1 MRRGWLLAWLVC
13 WLPGWLATT
22 AACHHGD
29 PPPEAPSCTA
39 AADHVRGLLGPDA
52 PRASRIRNAFAA
64 RCEDDGWDGEVRACV
79 VATTS
84 LRKPRH
90 CKAMLTRDQ
99 RAALD
104 RELAAV
110 AAIPAAGRLPSACR
124 DCGALIERLAGCAA
138 VPGSTRSA
146 LQLAYRDLTQA
157 WMRGNYDA
165 RTVEVQCRSMTDRLR
180 QTFAAKCGW

>member
-1 MRRGWLLAWLVC
+1 MC
-13 WLPGWLATT
+13 WLPGWLAMT

-39 AADHVRGLLGPDA
+39 AADHVR
-52 PRASRIRNAFAA
+52 
-64 RCEDDGWDGEVRACV
+64 ACV

-90 CKAMLTRDQ
+90 CKAMLTGDQ

-110 AAIPAAGRLPSACR
+110 AATPVVNRLPAACR
-124 DCGALIERLAGCAA
+124 DCGALIERLSGCTA
-138 VPGSTRSA
+138 VSGSMRSEV
-146 LQLAYRDLTQA
+146 QLVYRDLTLA
-157 WMRGNYDA
+157 WMRGNVDA
-165 RTVEVQCRSMTDRLR
+165 RTLEIQCRSMTNRLR
-180 QTFAAKCGW
+180 RSFGMTCGW

>member
-1 MRRGWLLAWLVC
+1 VRRGWILAWLVC
-13 WLPGWLATT
+13 WLPGWLSIA

-52 PRASRIRNAFAA
+52 PRASRIRDAFAA
-64 RCEDDGWDGEVRACV
+64 RCAADGWDDEMRACV

-90 CKAMLTRDQ
+90 CKAKLTRDQ

-104 RELAAV
+104 RELAEV
-110 AAIPAAGRLPSACR
+110 AATPAAGRLPAACR
-124 DCGALIERLAGCAA
+124 DCGAVIERLAGCAA
-138 VPGSTRSA
+138 VPVATRGA

-157 WMRGNYDA
+157 WLRGSYDA
-165 RTVEVQCRSMTDRLR
+165 RTVEIQCRSMTERLR
-180 QTFAAKCGW
+180 QAFAAKCGW

>member
-1 MRRGWLLAWLVC
+1 MQRGWLLAWLVC
-13 WLPGWLATT
+13 WLPGWLVMT

-39 AADHVRGLLGPDA
+39 TADHVRGLLGPDA
-52 PRASRIRNAFAA
+52 PHASRIRDAFAA
-64 RCEDDGWDGEVRACV
+64 RCEADGWDDEMRACV

-90 CKAMLTRDQ
+90 CKAMLTGDQ

-110 AAIPAAGRLPSACR
+110 AATPAVSRLPAACR
-124 DCGALIERLAGCAA
+124 DCGALIERLSRCAA
-138 VPGSTRSA
+138 VSSSA
-146 LQLAYRDLTQA
+146 RGEAQLAYRDLTLA
-157 WMRGNYDA
+157 WMRGNFDA
-165 RTVEVQCRSMTDRLR
+165 RTLEVQCRSMTNQLR
-180 QTFAAKCGW
+180 QDFALKCGW